1 MSLMIQ
7 PIVKTTLQATQARR
21 TSKSKNTSD
30 LKKQRSVAAISSK
43 NKEDA
48 VASSLPENIAIVVPH
63 EAAQGQLSSDA
74 DGNPRTVSDIIARRK
89 SDRRRSYTSSLM
101 ARSKVEACHI
111 LIICLPFSCE
121 F

>member
-74 DGNPRTVSDIIARRK
+74 GNPRTVSDIIARSK